1 MTSKG
6 SARRQTLIDA
16 TAEII
21 RESGP
26 SAVTHRG
33 VAQRAGCS
41 LSATTYYFAGMDELL
56 YEAGL
61 VNIGLW
67 SERAEH
73 VADKVESLTAA
84 PDMDET
90 VELLLA
96 ATLPAEGP
104 YLGHYV
110 QLLLANES
118 APVGRAYR
126 EGRQRLNAA
135 VDRVVHGLGVPLT
148 PEMVIAVV
156 DGSAVTALSERR
168 DVRLTAATMLRRLIY
183 QASMLQKPAGP
194 HEPENLRS
202 HIAQTMPLPSIPE
215 EEDAPVPR
223 MDTV

>member
-1 MTSKG
+1 MKTYLITGAAGTFTGDIDRFQPRRPRIPRHGHVSPPIGQEHSTDVRLPPCRARACTPLSSPRSQPGPGQRDISNRCQADEVGRSRRMVCPMVALPVARAAVTSKG

-90 VELLLA
+90 VLE
-96 ATLPAEGP
+96 
-104 YLGHYV
+104 
-110 QLLLANES
+110 
-118 APVGRAYR
+118 
-126 EGRQRLNAA
+126 
-135 VDRVVHGLGVPLT
+135 
-148 PEMVIAVV
+148 
-156 DGSAVTALSERR
+156 
-168 DVRLTAATMLRRLIY
+168 
-183 QASMLQKPAGP
+183 
-194 HEPENLRS
+194 
-202 HIAQTMPLPSIPE
+202 
-215 EEDAPVPR
+215 
-223 MDTV
+223 